1 MMKYVKLNEN
11 RKKELQSRLATSNKK
26 LDFFHKKLSEKIS
39 KRAYFTEI
47 FNFHRK
53 NPYEDFK
60 KFGILVSVQDI
71 KQIIYCK
78 EIELEL
84 IESLYGMI
92 CKIVN
97 EYNNNEK
104 DDLFG
109 EAYKSILISVPY
121 YTDSN
126 ISFTTYFFRCIK
138 NQINSYFNRKYNKIK
153 LLNQTQSQ
161 IAIFGNYKFCFDKK
175 INNLELIV
183 KNKEQQ
189 KIYFEKINL
198 ENFSELEKAV
208 YEGILDGKN
217 KKINLY
223 AKNLINPKTNKPY
236 TRSAISSA
244 WKRVRGKIKNMAA

>member
-1 MMKYVKLNEN
+1 MKYVKLTKN
-11 RKKELQSRLATSNKK
+11 RKKELQFRLATCNKK

-39 KRAYFTEI
+39 KTKYFTEI

-53 NPYEDFK
+53 NPCEDFN

-84 IESLYGMI
+84 IESLYGMV
-92 CKIVN
+92 CKIVS

-109 EAYKSILISVPY
+109 EAYKSILSSIPY

-126 ISFTTYFFRCIK
+126 ISFTTYFYRCIK
-138 NQINSYFNRKYNKIK
+138 NQINSYFNRKYNKMK
-153 LLNQTQSQ
+153 LLNQEQSQ
-161 IAIFGNYKFCFDKK
+161 IAIVGNYKVCFGARR
-175 INNLELIV
+175 NNLELVV

-189 KIYFEKINL
+189 KIDFEKINL
-198 ENFSELEKAV
+198 EKFSELEKAV
-208 YEGILDGKN
+208 YEGVLDGKN

-223 AKNLINPKTNKPY
+223 AKDLINPKTNKPY
-236 TRSAISSA
+236 TRAAISSA